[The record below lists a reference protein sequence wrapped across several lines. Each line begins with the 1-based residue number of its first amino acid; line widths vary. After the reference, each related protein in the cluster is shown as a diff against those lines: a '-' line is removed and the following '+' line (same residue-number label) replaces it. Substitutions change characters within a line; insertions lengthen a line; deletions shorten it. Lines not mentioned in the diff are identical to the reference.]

1 MEAEALESGGG
12 ERQGSIYVRI
22 YEHIS
27 VSVAE
32 RQPGSIQPN
41 KLLWKC
47 LGAYVP
53 TVKLLAPFPKH
64 TPGFRKPFRRI
75 SFLFIIL
82 SQEQVG
88 FGSFKILTALFQ
100 VRLACS

>member
-22 YEHIS
+22 S

-32 RQPGSIQPN
+32 LQPGSIQPN

-47 LGAYVP
+47 LLGGVRPYCE
-53 TVKLLAPFPKH
+53 TVG
-64 TPGFRKPFRRI
+64 T
-75 SFLFIIL
+75 L
-82 SQEQVG
+82 SEAHPR
-88 FGSFKILTALFQ
+88 F
-100 VRLACS
+100 

>member
-47 LGAYVP
+47 LLGGVRPYCE
-53 TVKLLAPFPKH
+53 TVG
-64 TPGFRKPFRRI
+64 T
-75 SFLFIIL
+75 L
-82 SQEQVG
+82 SEAHPR
-88 FGSFKILTALFQ
+88 F
-100 VRLACS
+100 